1 MELESFFPSRDR
13 FALAALLNNL
23 LASPGFQPWLAGDPL
38 DVDRMLYAESGRPRV
53 AIFSIAHLDEAQR
66 MFFVSLLLN
75 EVVAWMRTRPGTSS
89 LRALVYMDEIFGY
102 LPPVENPPS
111 KRPLL
116 TLLKQARA
124 FGLGV
129 VVATQNPV
137 DLDYKALSNAGT
149 WFIGRLQTERDKQR
163 LADGLA
169 GAAGGTDAGRLASV
183 IGSLEPR
190 TFLLHSVHLDKP
202 VLFRTRWVM
211 SYLAG
216 PLTRVQ
222 LRALSGPGAVT
233 GPPVRAVTA
242 ASASPPVLPADLPQ
256 WFEAAPAGAAATYA
270 AFVLGEA
277 RVHVSLP
284 DGSAHAHTIFL
295 EAPLGG
301 EDAGPDWST
310 ARELAS
316 APAVGTQAPA
326 GASFGELPGAAGRKG
341 VVAAWGK
348 ALVDAVYRGRGLAVY
363 ECKRLRLVSKPGENE
378 RDFRI
383 RVAEALRS
391 DRDERVDGLRARFAA
406 RLTTLEDRIRRAEAA
421 VAREQDQAN
430 NQRVQTAVSLGA
442 TLLGAFLGRKAVSQ
456 STLGR
461 ATTTVRGA
469 GRAAKEQR
477 DVALAREGVAALR
490 ARHAGLA
497 AELEREIRD
506 LASGAE
512 TVVTRTLR
520 PRKSDIEVRR
530 VGLLWRP
537 A

>member
-1 MELESFFPSRDR
+1 
-13 FALAALLNNL
+13 
-23 LASPGFQPWLAGDPL
+23 
-38 DVDRMLYAESGRPRV
+38 
-53 AIFSIAHLDEAQR
+53 
-66 MFFVSLLLN
+66 
-75 EVVAWMRTRPGTSS
+75 
-89 LRALVYMDEIFGY
+89 
-102 LPPVENPPS
+102 
-111 KRPLL
+111 
-116 TLLKQARA
+116 
-124 FGLGV
+124 
-129 VVATQNPV
+129 
-137 DLDYKALSNAGT
+137 
-149 WFIGRLQTERDKQR
+149 
-163 LADGLA
+163 
-169 GAAGGTDAGRLASV
+169 
-183 IGSLEPR
+183 
-190 TFLLHSVHLDKP
+190 
-202 VLFRTRWVM
+202 
-211 SYLAG
+211 
-216 PLTRVQ
+216 
-222 LRALSGPGAVT
+222 
-233 GPPVRAVTA
+233 
-242 ASASPPVLPADLPQ
+242 
-256 WFEAAPAGAAATYA
+256 
-270 AFVLGEA
+270 
-277 RVHVSLP
+277 
-284 DGSAHAHTIFL
+284 
-295 EAPLGG
+295 
-301 EDAGPDWST
+301 
-310 ARELAS
+310 
-316 APAVGTQAPA
+316 
-326 GASFGELPGAAGRKG
+326 
-341 VVAAWGK
+341 
-348 ALVDAVYRGRGLAVY
+348 LAVY

-391 DRDERVDGLRARFAA
+391 DRDERVDGLRARYAA